1 MEIKDLT
8 KKAILIGIYFILINI
23 NPIGFGMIQF
33 RIGEAMSVIPFFN
46 RKYVGTFI
54 LAAGLANIFSPLG
67 IIDIGV
73 GISCAAITYAISKYI
88 DNKHI
93 NAAIFSLVSGL
104 IVGLALYYTSG
115 LNFWLSFISISLSQL
130 IITNVGVYIF
140 SLKQLEEIIMD

>member
-73 GISCAAITYAISKYI
+73 GISCAAITYAISKYVK
-88 DNKHI
+88 NKHI
-93 NAAIFSLVSGL
+93 NSAIFSLVSGL
-104 IVGLALYYTSG
+104 VLY
-115 LNFWLSFISISLSQL
+115 FWLKFFNLFYFNKS
-130 IITNVGVYIF
+130 
-140 SLKQLEEIIMD
+140 